1 MNKVEALNYA
11 PLKILST
18 LKSAR
23 HFKETKYYLV
33 SFVQIYHWEV
43 CMVFRLVAKSCKHTA
58 AQKASKDCSGVVHV
72 LRGPGQTAV
81 VWRYGHQLVQHKVQ
95 THLPQMLLLH

>member
-1 MNKVEALNYA
+1 
-11 PLKILST
+11 
-18 LKSAR
+18 
-23 HFKETKYYLV
+23 
-33 SFVQIYHWEV
+33 
-43 CMVFRLVAKSCKHTA
+43 MVFRLVAKSCKHTA